1 MPKRILKKDKK
12 IKLKQKQ
19 KQSQKVVVIVNNT
32 KTRSRKSK
40 STVPKQSNSGSV
52 NIPHMI
58 VERQTNYTPQQKKIE
73 ELIEEKLNMKI
84 KEEKPN
90 VKIKEEKPNEKI
102 KKEKPKLKI
111 SDSIKTKMFEDEI
124 KTMISNLGKKKNKT
138 PKKEKVIKPSFPDD
152 RDEEDNITVRERQ
165 NETPIEKEKR
175 IRRTK
180 KEMEETKLKESEDAL
195 SRNYIRNPL
204 LSNTMSIQTSPN
216 LENRSGGA
224 LSKPEEDFS
233 MDSLY

>member
-58 VERQTNYTPQQKKIE
+58 VERQTNYTPQPKKIE
-73 ELIEEKLNMKI
+73 EV
-84 KEEKPN
+84 KEEKPK
-90 VKIKEEKPNEKI
+90 VKT
-102 KKEKPKLKI
+102 I
-111 SDSIKTKMFEDEI
+111 SDSIKAKMFEDQI
-124 KTMISNLGKKKNKT
+124 KTMISNMGKKENKT
-138 PKKEKVIKPSFPDD
+138 PKKEKVTKPSFPDD
-152 RDEEDNITVRERQ
+152 RDEGVRER
-165 NETPIEKEKR
+165 EEGKPKR
-175 IRRTK
+175 KRSNK
-180 KEMEETKLKESEDAL
+180 KEMAERKLMESEDAL

-204 LSNTMSIQTSPN
+204 LSNTMSIQTSPG
-216 LENRSGGA
+216 LENRSGSA
-224 LSKPEEDFS
+224 LLDPEEDIS
-233 MDSLY
+233 MDSLYK

>member
-12 IKLKQKQ
+12 TKLKQKQ

-40 STVPKQSNSGSV
+40 STGVPKQSNSGSV

-58 VERQTNYTPQQKKIE
+58 VERQTNYTPQPKKIE
-73 ELIEEKLNMKI
+73 ELIQ
-84 KEEKPN
+84 
-90 VKIKEEKPNEKI
+90 
-102 KKEKPKLKI
+102 EKPKVKI
-111 SDSIKTKMFEDEI
+111 SDSIKAKMFEDEI
-124 KTMISNLGKKKNKT
+124 KTMISNMKKENKT

-175 IRRTK
+175 KRRTK
-180 KEMEETKLKESEDAL
+180 KEMIQKREEDSKAFLSERGYDIT
-195 SRNYIRNPL
+195 STNPL
-204 LSNTMSIQTSPN
+204 HERNETSSG
-216 LENRSGGA
+216 LENRSGAA

-233 MDSLY
+233 MGSLYSSRK

>member
-12 IKLKQKQ
+12 TKLKQKQ

-58 VERQTNYTPQQKKIE
+58 VERQTNYTPQPKKIE
-73 ELIEEKLNMKI
+73 ELIQ
-84 KEEKPN
+84 
-90 VKIKEEKPNEKI
+90 
-102 KKEKPKLKI
+102 EKPKVKI
-111 SDSIKTKMFEDEI
+111 SDSIKAKMFEDEI
-124 KTMISNLGKKKNKT
+124 KTMISNLKKENKT

-152 RDEEDNITVRERQ
+152 RDEEDNITVREKR
-165 NETPIEKEKR
+165 NETPIEKAKR

-180 KEMEETKLKESEDAL
+180 KQMIQKREEDSKAFLSERGYDITSA
-195 SRNYIRNPL
+195 NPL
-204 LSNTMSIQTSPN
+204 HERNETSSG

>member
-12 IKLKQKQ
+12 TKLKQKQ

-40 STVPKQSNSGSV
+40 STGVPKQSNSGSV

-58 VERQTNYTPQQKKIE
+58 VERQTNYTPQPKKIE
-73 ELIEEKLNMKI
+73 EVKEEKL
-84 KEEKPN
+84 
-90 VKIKEEKPNEKI
+90 
-102 KKEKPKLKI
+102 KLKI
-111 SDSIKTKMFEDEI
+111 SDSIKAKMFEDEI
-124 KTMISNLGKKKNKT
+124 KTIISNLKKENKT

-152 RDEEDNITVRERQ
+152 RDEEDNITVREKR

-175 IRRTK
+175 KRRTK

-224 LSKPEEDFS
+224 LSKPEEDYS
-233 MDSLY
+233 MGSLYSSRK